1 MKDFIEATE
10 QIAQRVLET
19 EQKRKNIA
27 AIIRQNESVFS
38 QIAEYNLGKLTVAG
52 VDGGIIKK
60 SLHGIDL
67 LLLRTV
73 GVIFYFENGKLKKT
87 EYFPQAIPS
96 PIPEAYFD
104 PFSDVEF
111 EINAN
116 MKRQIAEVTTAQQV
130 IEKFSP
136 DILLMHGSIVPH
148 YTSKAEGI
156 LLKTYDEMIEAYKKL
171 FSLAGRTLVAGV
183 IEDSRGKRFCD
194 IVSNKVQINSEDQIL
209 LQRTRDTN
217 LLTYLLKLK
226 ERTFSFP
233 YAEKNHFI
241 LREFPEFSEK
251 ISTFYMRSAEFDRPI
266 RIDFLGKEEEAEKIS
281 SMIFPLV
288 KNSSYGI
295 PSILVEADQRAKLTD
310 KDFQIFFSDLVNKV
324 GRLPVVF
331 ELRREDR
338 PL

>member
-1 MKDFIEATE
+1 MKGFIAATE

-27 AIIRQNESVFS
+27 AIIRQNENIFT
-38 QIAEYNLGKLTVAG
+38 QISEHDLGKLTVAG
-52 VDGGIIKK
+52 IDGGIIKK
-60 SLHGIDL
+60 NLHGIDL

-87 EYFPQAIPS
+87 EYFPEPIPS
-96 PIPEAYFD
+96 PVPEAFFD

-130 IEKFSP
+130 VEKFSP

-156 LLKTYDEMIEAYKKL
+156 LLKTYEQMSEAYKKL
-171 FSLAGRTLVAGV
+171 FSLSEKTLIAGV
-183 IEDSRGKRFCD
+183 VEDSRGKRFCD
-194 IVSNKVQINSEDQIL
+194 VISDKIQLNSENQIL
-209 LQRTRDTN
+209 LQATRDTN
-217 LLTYLLKLK
+217 LLTYLLKFR
-226 ERTFSFP
+226 ERTFAFP
-233 YAEKNHFI
+233 YAEKNNFI
-241 LREFPEFSEK
+241 LREFPEFSER
-251 ISTFYMRSAEFDRPI
+251 ISTFYMRTAEYDRPI
-266 RIDFLGKEEEAEKIS
+266 RIDFLGTEEEAQKIS
-281 SMIFPLV
+281 SLILPLV

-295 PSILVEADQRAKLTD
+295 PSILIEADQRAKLTD

>member
-1 MKDFIEATE
+1 MKDFIAATE

-27 AIIRQNESVFS
+27 AIIRKNENIFS
-38 QIAEYNLGKLTVAG
+38 QSSEHDLGKLTVAG
-52 VDGGIIKK
+52 IDGGTIKK

-73 GVIFYFENGKLKKT
+73 GVTFYFENGKLKETK
-87 EYFPQAIPS
+87 YFPEAIPS
-96 PIPEAYFD
+96 PVPEAFFD

-116 MKRQIAEVTTAQQV
+116 MKRQLAEVTIAQEV
-130 IEKFSP
+130 VEKFSP

-156 LLKTYDEMIEAYKKL
+156 LLKTYEQMIEAYKKL
-171 FSLAGRTLVAGV
+171 FSLAGRTLIAGV
-183 IEDSRGKRFCD
+183 VEDSRGKRFCD
-194 IVSNKVQINSEDQIL
+194 VISSKVQLNSEDQIL

-241 LREFPEFSEK
+241 LKEFPEFSEK
-251 ISTFYMRSAEFDRPI
+251 ISTFYMRTAEFDRPI
-266 RIDFLGKEEEAEKIS
+266 RIDFLGGEEEAKKIS

-295 PSILVEADQRAKLTD
+295 PSILVEADQRAKLSD

-338 PL
+338 PI

>member
-1 MKDFIEATE
+1 MKDFIAATE

-27 AIIRQNESVFS
+27 AIIRQKSTFS
-38 QIAEYNLGKLTVAG
+38 QVAEHDLGKLTVAG

-96 PIPEAYFD
+96 PVPEAFFD

-130 IEKFSP
+130 VEKFSP

-156 LLKTYDEMIEAYKKL
+156 LLKTYEQMIQAYEKL
-171 FSLAGRTLVAGV
+171 FSLAGRTLIAGV

-194 IVSNKVQINSEDQIL
+194 VVSKKVQLSSEDQIL

-241 LREFPEFSEK
+241 LKEFPDFSEK
-251 ISTFYMRSAEFDRPI
+251 ISTFYMRTAEFDRPI
-266 RIDFLGKEEEAEKIS
+266 RIDFLGGEEEVKKIS

-295 PSILVEADQRAKLTD
+295 PSILVEADQRAKLSD

-324 GRLPVVF
+324 GRLPAIF

-338 PL
+338 PI

>member
-38 QIAEYNLGKLTVAG
+38 QVAEYDLGKLAVAG

-96 PIPEAYFD
+96 PVPEAFFD

-156 LLKTYDEMIEAYKKL
+156 LLKTYDQMIESYKKL
-171 FSLAGRTLVAGV
+171 FSLSGKTLVAGV
-183 IEDSRGKRFCD
+183 VEDSRGKRFCD
-194 IVSNKVQINSEDQIL
+194 IVSNKVQLNSEDQIL

-281 SMIFPLV
+281 SLIFPLV
-288 KNSSYGI
+288 KNSSYAI

-324 GRLPVVF
+324 GRLPAIF

>member
-1 MKDFIEATE
+1 MKDFIAATE
-10 QIAQRVLET
+10 QIAERVLET
-19 EQKRKNIA
+19 EGKRKNIA
-27 AIIRQNESVFS
+27 AIVRKNEDVFS
-38 QIAEYNLGKLTVAG
+38 ELSEHDLGKLTVAG

-60 SLHGIDL
+60 NLHGIDL
-67 LLLRTV
+67 LLLRV
-73 GVIFYFENGKLKKT
+73 AGVVFYFENGKLKKT
-87 EYFPQAIPS
+87 EYFPQPIPS
-96 PIPEAYFD
+96 PVPEAFFD

-116 MKRQIAEVTTAQQV
+116 MKRQLAEVSTAQQV
-130 IEKFSP
+130 VEKFSP

-171 FSLAGRTLVAGV
+171 FSLSGKTLIAGV
-183 IEDSRGKRFCD
+183 VEDSRGKRFCD
-194 IVSNKVQINSEDQIL
+194 VVSGKVQLSSEDQIL
-209 LQRTRDTN
+209 LERTRDTN
-217 LLTYLLKLK
+217 LLTYLLKFK

-233 YAEKNHFI
+233 YAEKNNFI

-251 ISTFYMRSAEFDRPI
+251 ISTFYMRTAEYDRPI
-266 RIDFLGKEEEAEKIS
+266 RIDFLGGEEEAKKIS

-295 PSILVEADQRAKLTD
+295 PSVLVEADQRAKLSD

-324 GRLPVVF
+324 GRLPAIF

-338 PL
+338 PI